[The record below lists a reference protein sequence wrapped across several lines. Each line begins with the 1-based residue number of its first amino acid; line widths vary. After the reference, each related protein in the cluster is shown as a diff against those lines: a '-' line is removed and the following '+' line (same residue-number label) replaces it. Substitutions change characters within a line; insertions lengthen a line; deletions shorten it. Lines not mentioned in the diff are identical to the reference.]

1 MELDI
6 EVKWTQED
14 IEEMLRKRLA
24 KEGLL
29 LIPQR
34 KQTQKKKKGKGATEE
49 EGPEEKYFA
58 WPRGGKVKVKARAII
73 SPRAQ
78 KVAAT
83 PSTEPQPVDDPGMDP
98 TMLPAGTD
106 VDALEL
112 AAKKRPRMPGESS
125 ERPED

>member
-14 IEEMLRKRLA
+14 IEEMLRNRLA

-34 KQTQKKKKGKGATEE
+34 KQTQKKGKKVAEE
-49 EGPEEKYFA
+49 EGPEEKYFV
-58 WPRGGKVKVKARAII
+58 WPRGGKAKVKARAII

-78 KVAAT
+78 KVVAT
-83 PSTEPQPVDDPGMDP
+83 PSTEPQPIDDAGIDP
-98 TMLPAGTD
+98 SMLPAGTD